1 MPFFFNVILPVCLM
15 PLLAEPMCN
24 MTWDGW
30 LCWDETKAGVKEQN
44 CPDYFDDFDTHGKSL
59 CPL

>member
-1 MPFFFNVILPVCLM
+1 
-15 PLLAEPMCN
+15 

-59 CPL
+59 CTL